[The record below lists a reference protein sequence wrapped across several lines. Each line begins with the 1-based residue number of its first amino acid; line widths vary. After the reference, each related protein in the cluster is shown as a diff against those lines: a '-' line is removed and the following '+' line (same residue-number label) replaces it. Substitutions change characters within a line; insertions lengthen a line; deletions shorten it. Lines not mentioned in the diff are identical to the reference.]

1 MLDIGV
7 VLQAPMEDEEWLK
20 KCALMGLL
28 TFALMLIPIVG
39 AFLGTFNALG
49 WTRAYAEARM
59 RDEKAL
65 PPVNMSYVGAG
76 GRMFLSFLPMVG
88 VMVLVLGVVAAVV
101 AVGAATESE
110 PVIITAVVVGSL
122 AFVPFLLW
130 VTVFNPAIIY
140 LHIVKDDPWASARVG
155 RQWALVK
162 STGTEYLLLWI
173 AFLLCNAV
181 TQLGVLAFGVG
192 LIVSMTYGYAMQGAA
207 IAEFARTTSGAATRS
222 GATKSVATKSAG

>member
-28 TFALMLIPIVG
+28 TFALMLIPVVG

-49 WTRAYAEARM
+49 WTRAYAETRM
-59 RDEKAL
+59 RGEKAL

-76 GRMFLSFLPMVG
+76 WRMFLSYLPMAG
-88 VMVLVLGVVAAVV
+88 VMVVGLGAIAALVW
-101 AVGAATESE
+101 VGAAADSE
-110 PVIITAVVVGSL
+110 PVIITAVVVGAL

-130 VTVFNPAIIY
+130 VTVFNPAMLY
-140 LHIVKDDPWASARVG
+140 LHIVKDDPWASASVG
-155 RQWALVK
+155 RQWALAK

-173 AFLLCNAV
+173 AFLLCNVV
-181 TQLGVLAFGVG
+181 TQLGVMAFGVG
-192 LIVSMTYGYAMQGAA
+192 LIVSVTYGYAMQGAA
-207 IAEFARTTSGAATRS
+207 IAEFARTT
-222 GATKSVATKSAG
+222 KSAG